1 MFDATDYALA
11 TWCAPLSARPSLRTL
26 FALDARLQAIMPSAR
41 EPMLGAIK
49 LAWWREQLAALDD
62 GATPAEPMLQQVAT
76 VLRSDVT
83 GTILSAL
90 ATEEPRLAVLCD
102 VVTRLCVGDARAA
115 RLLQRLGA
123 NDRAR
128 MTAGQPLASPA
139 RRALM
144 AAQIR
149 LLGR

>member
-11 TWCAPLSARPSLRTL
+11 IWCAPRFARASLRTL
-26 FALDARLQAIMPSAR
+26 FALDARLQAIMPSVR

-49 LAWWREQLAALDD
+49 LAWWREQLEALDT
-62 GATPAEPMLQQVAT
+62 GATPAEPLLRGVAGILST
-76 VLRSDVT
+76 DVT
-83 GTILSAL
+83 GALLSEL
-90 ATEEPRLAVLCD
+90 ATDEPRMDVLCD
-102 VVTRLCVGDARAA
+102 VVTRLCNGNQRAA
-115 RLLQRLGA
+115 RLLQRLDA
-123 NDRAR
+123 DDHAR
-128 MTAGQPLASPA
+128 MTAGRPLASPA